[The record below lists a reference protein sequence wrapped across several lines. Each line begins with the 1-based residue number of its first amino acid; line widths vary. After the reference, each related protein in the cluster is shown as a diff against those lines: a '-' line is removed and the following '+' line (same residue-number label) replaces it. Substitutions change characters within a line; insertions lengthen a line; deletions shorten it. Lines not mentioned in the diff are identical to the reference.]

1 MAEYVERT
9 AANADDH
16 GDVNKIKTHFAQIIV
31 RSISEKPYYEILY
44 FDTEDRSYHIGFGS
58 YCLDYVFE
66 WLSECFEIVESEQE
80 ALVTEEYVCM
90 NNREILEN
98 ALTTFGAEAQILMVM
113 EEMAELQKELCKN
126 LRGKA
131 NVANIAEEIA
141 DVQIMLDQMT
151 LLYDCEHAVEAN
163 REYKL
168 MRLESRIEA
177 VLKSIRKD
185 GDST

>member
-1 MAEYVERT
+1 M
-9 AANADDH
+9 
-16 GDVNKIKTHFAQIIV
+16 K
-31 RSISEKPYYEILY
+31 
-44 FDTEDRSYHIGFGS
+44 
-58 YCLDYVFE
+58 
-66 WLSECFEIVESEQE
+66 
-80 ALVTEEYVCM
+80 
-90 NNREILEN
+90 NREILEN

-126 LRGKA
+126 LRGKD

-141 DVQIMLDQMT
+141 DVQIMLEQMT
-151 LLYDCEHAVEAN
+151 LLYDCEHAVQAN

-177 VLKSIRKD
+177 AISRSIRKD